1 MRCKGVS
8 RGWVARWYGGDCSH
22 QSVYF
27 SETLFD
33 RDAGNP
39 AKAQKHGL
47 TLSEI
52 EHAMRTGARIAPD
65 PALSLA
71 EQRFIAIGRTS
82 AGRPV
87 FIAFCFR
94 GERIRPISARYIHV
108 KEVTRYEAAFGSEDD
123 DR

>member
-1 MRCKGVS
+1 M
-8 RGWVARWYGGDCSH
+8 D
-22 QSVYF
+22 
-27 SETLFD
+27 FD
-33 RDAGNP
+33 WDDGNR

-52 EHAMRTGARIAPD
+52 EHAMRTGARVAPD
-65 PALSLA
+65 PAHSLS
-71 EQRFIAIGRTS
+71 EQRFIAIGRTP

-94 GERIRPISARYIHV
+94 GARIRPISARHMHAR
-108 KEVTRYEAAFGSEDD
+108 EVARHEAALGSDDD